1 MNIRNASKNIKE
13 QSGAKRIRE
22 MKVDD
27 KRTKSND
34 VIESKI
40 RTKRQKEE
48 HNSDKND
55 VDVNVEVITPFI
67 TQIKEKFECIDK
79 KFDMI
84 QERLDLQL
92 TEFQANRKT
101 FRRLIE

>member
-1 MNIRNASKNIKE
+1 MISI
-13 QSGAKRIRE
+13 
-22 MKVDD
+22 
-27 KRTKSND
+27 SND

-48 HNSDKND
+48 YNFDKNE
-55 VDVNVEVITPFI
+55 VDENVEVITPFI
-67 TQIKEKFECIDK
+67 TQIKKQFECIDK

-84 QERLDLQL
+84 QDRLDLQL
-92 TEFQANRKT
+92 TEIQANRKT

>member
-1 MNIRNASKNIKE
+1 MNSRHASKNIKKK
-13 QSGAKRIRE
+13 SGVKRIRRL
-22 MKVDD
+22 KVDE
-27 KRTKSND
+27 NG
-34 VIESKI
+34 
-40 RTKRQKEE
+40 
-48 HNSDKND
+48 
-55 VDVNVEVITPFI
+55 EVIQQFI

-101 FRRLIE
+101 FRRLTE